1 MKGYPGGL
9 AAYSCQHVPFEL
21 FHVTHQCSLISWI
34 LINCKQ
40 LQACPI
46 NNETG
51 MLYASKLTPRSD
63 RSRVHSLSLICCV
76 WKFGLGFIKRILCWE
91 IHVALQICDILRTF
105 SVWKHWW
112 FIELDEHQP
121 PLKVPEDPSR
131 LRRDTLA
138 VGLRDLELGL
148 QAECRSWINPEA
160 IGALVPMTFKRSPSM
175 NPGRDYWDYWV
186 LVGGLEHLD
195 YFSIDWEFHH
205 PNWRTP
211 SFFRGVGQPP
221 TRVSLNSILFLHSC
235 AEWRLAALWKQGWKG
250 VRFRTSHGD
259 WAKSVLVQ
267 LNHFF

>member
-1 MKGYPGGL
+1 MRNPCGIANLWHSQDIFCLKTL
-9 AAYSCQHVPFEL
+9 A
-21 FHVTHQCSLISWI
+21 
-34 LINCKQ
+34 
-40 LQACPI
+40 
-46 NNETG
+46 
-51 MLYASKLTPRSD
+51 M
-63 RSRVHSLSLICCV
+63 
-76 WKFGLGFIKRILCWE
+76 
-91 IHVALQICDILRTF
+91 
-105 SVWKHWW
+105 HWVGW
-112 FIELDEHQP
+112 TSA
-121 PLKVPEDPSR
+121 PLKVPKDPSR

-148 QAECRSWINPEA
+148 QAECWSWINPEA
-160 IGALVPMTFKRSPSM
+160 IVAVVPMTFKRSPSM

-235 AEWRLAALWKQGWKG
+235 AEWRLATLWKQGWKG
-250 VRFRTSHGD
+250 VRFRTSHGYGD

-267 LNHFF
+267 LNQYLVDPPLAELTCGVSSETKLMIVAFL